1 MLVFSPTTTQTM
13 TRRTLLEALSA
24 LFIPAPA
31 FAAAGPGSFPAM
43 TSPDDSACAER
54 PTHPSGLEAWL
65 RLPMQPL
72 LAAADVPPAC
82 RKTAAG
88 IFEGLSGGA
97 ALSFIYDGGSEPGT
111 RRSAIPVL
119 LFQKIDP
126 DFPEQALF
134 DKPVYLFA
142 FCQTRNAPGI
152 FRLDRMSL
160 GHRASVAI

>member
-1 MLVFSPTTTQTM
+1 M

-24 LFIPAPA
+24 LIIPAPA

-43 TSPDDSACAER
+43 TSPDDSACSDR
-54 PTHPSGLEAWL
+54 RTYPSGLEAWL

-72 LAAADVPPAC
+72 LAVADVPPAC
-82 RKTAAG
+82 REASAWV
-88 IFEGLSGGA
+88 FEGLSVGV
-97 ALSFIYDGGSEPGT
+97 ALSFIYEGGSEPGT

-126 DFPEQALF
+126 DFPVQEAF

-142 FCQTRNAPGI
+142 FCQTRNAPRI

-160 GHRASVAI
+160 GHRASVAT

>member
-1 MLVFSPTTTQTM
+1 M

-24 LFIPAPA
+24 LFIQAPA

-43 TSPDDSACAER
+43 TSPDDSACADR
-54 PTHPSGLEAWL
+54 PTPPSGLEAWL

-82 RKTAAG
+82 REASAWV
-88 IFEGLSGGA
+88 FEGMSVGA
-97 ALSFIYDGGSEPGT
+97 ALSFIYEGGSEPGT

-126 DFPEQALF
+126 DFPEQAPF

-142 FCQTRNAPGI
+142 VCETRNAPRI

-160 GHRASVAI
+160 GHRTSVAI

>member
-1 MLVFSPTTTQTM
+1 M
-13 TRRTLLEALSA
+13 TRRTLLEALSS

-43 TSPDDSACAER
+43 TLPDDSACAER
-54 PTHPSGLEAWL
+54 LTPPSGLEAWL

-82 RKTAAG
+82 REASAWV
-88 IFEGLSGGA
+88 FEGMSAGA
-97 ALSFIYDGGSEPGT
+97 ALSFIYQGGSEPGT

-126 DFPEQALF
+126 SFPEQNPF

-142 FCQTRNAPGI
+142 FCQTRNAPRI

>member
-1 MLVFSPTTTQTM
+1 M

-31 FAAAGPGSFPAM
+31 FAAAGPGSFPAK
-43 TSPDDSACAER
+43 TSPDDSDCVDR
-54 PTHPSGLEAWL
+54 SMPPSSLDAWL

-82 RKTAAG
+82 RDASAWV
-88 IFEGLSGGA
+88 FESLSVGA
-97 ALSFIYDGGSEPGT
+97 ALSFIYEGGSEPGT
-111 RRSAIPVL
+111 RRRAIPVL

-142 FCQTRNAPGI
+142 FCQTRNAPRI

>member
-1 MLVFSPTTTQTM
+1 M

-31 FAAAGPGSFPAM
+31 FAAVGPGSFPAM
-43 TSPDDSACAER
+43 SSPDDSACAER
-54 PTHPSGLEAWL
+54 LTPPSCLESWL

-72 LAAADVPPAC
+72 LAVADVPPAC
-82 RKTAAG
+82 REASAWV
-88 IFEGLSGGA
+88 FEGMSVGT
-97 ALSFIYDGGSEPGT
+97 ALSFIYEGGSEPGT

-126 DFPEQALF
+126 DFPERASF

-142 FCQTRNAPGI
+142 LCQTRNAPRI

-160 GHRASVAI
+160 ERRASVAI